1 MNYSK
6 KLTADNMMSEIWDN
20 DKVLIKF
27 KGRKEDIDS
36 IKYWKDNPYW
46 IYTLPYGEF
55 VREEDLNKR
64 NRSCW
69 KFIDIYEEV
78 KLGDLDVFLIEN

>member
-36 IKYWKDNPYW
+36 IKYWKDNP
-46 IYTLPYGEF
+46 
-55 VREEDLNKR
+55 
-64 NRSCW
+64 
-69 KFIDIYEEV
+69 
-78 KLGDLDVFLIEN
+78 